1 MVELFNE
8 KKTACGYLDL
18 FHEGGDSWVI
28 IQKWYNDVDGMPSK
42 TEWEKAFNSVF
53 DECARKGAK
62 IIDTRVISAEES
74 IDDELSSERAKMH
87 REILS
92 AKGFVRGE
100 GRIEFRL
107 PLDTAV
113 KNLESSV
120 KSNSLRWECLDSSR
134 EDEFQ
139 KAVHFFQCAA
149 EGDIAFDPDDEMS
162 DFLKGFLADEDAI
175 KAPEMLQVGIMKNEE
190 AAVIACYAFPDGWST
205 IYYLGILPQFRGRGL
220 GAETMLQGLQ
230 TLKKMGGKIY
240 QDGTGARN
248 KAALALFA
256 KIKAPL
262 FREMEDW
269 RLKL

>member
-8 KKTACGYLDL
+8 KKTACGYLDII
-18 FHEGGDSWVI
+18 HEGGDSWVI
-28 IQKWYNDVDGMPSK
+28 IQKWYKDTGGIPPKAD
-42 TEWEKAFNSVF
+42 WEKVFNSVF

-74 IDDELSSERAKMH
+74 IDNELSSERAKMH
-87 REILS
+87 RDILT
-92 AKGFVRGE
+92 AKGFVPGE
-100 GRIEFRL
+100 GRLEYRM
-107 PLDTAV
+107 PLDAAI

-120 KSNSLRWECLDSSR
+120 KSNSLRWECVDSSR

-149 EGDIAFDPDDEMS
+149 EGDIAFDPDDNMS
-162 DFLKGFLADEDAI
+162 DFLNGFLADEDVI
-175 KAPEMLQVGIMKNEE
+175 KAPEMLQIGILKNE
-190 AAVIACYAFPDGWST
+190 AAVVLACMAYSDGWST
-205 IYYLGILPQFRGRGL
+205 LYYLGVLPKFRGCGL
-220 GAETMLQGLQ
+220 GAETMLHGLL
-230 TLKKMGGKIY
+230 TLKMLGGKIY
-240 QDGTGARN
+240 HDGTGARN

-256 KIKAPL
+256 KIEAPL